1 MDIMSAL
8 KSAVTTGK
16 VLYGADQARKA
27 IRGGT
32 AKMLV
37 VAANCP
43 DREIA
48 EGKGVRILRFEGSG
62 IDLGA
67 ACGKPFNVSVLA
79 ILDPGESA
87 IMTAQ

>member
-1 MDIMSAL
+1 MDILSAL

-27 IRGGT
+27 LKGGT

-43 DREIA
+43 DQGLVA
-48 EGKGVRILRFEGSG
+48 GTGVRVLMFEGSG

-67 ACGKPFNVSVLA
+67 ACGKPFNVSVLT

-87 IMTAQ
+87 IMSA

>member
-1 MDIMSAL
+1 MDILSAL
-8 KSAVTTGK
+8 KSVVSTGK
-16 VLYGADQARKA
+16 VMYGADQARKA
-27 IRGGT
+27 LKGGK

-43 DREIA
+43 DQEIMA
-48 EGKGVRILRFEGSG
+48 EKGVRILKFEGSG

-67 ACGKPFNVSVLA
+67 ACGKPFNVSVLT

-87 IMTAQ
+87 IMSA